1 MKIDQNQHNTEEDEQ
16 MAQLNIT
23 LNQEEI
29 LQLLSKDHDQA
40 FRELLRSSLNS
51 ILMAES
57 TAQLKAEPYERS
69 EERTDSRNGTRERE
83 LKTRIGR
90 ITLTV
95 PRHRNVPF
103 KTLVFENY
111 SRSEAAL
118 IASMAEMVVSGV
130 ATRKVSNIM
139 ETLCGTTFS
148 KSSVSDVCKD
158 LDEKVEEFRNRPLS
172 GSYPFLTVDA
182 TYFKVRVNHRIVSRA
197 FMIAYGTNQNGH
209 REILGFGVFDNE
221 SKPTWNT
228 FLQSLKDRGLK
239 DLLMIT
245 SDAHEGIQDAIS
257 KVFPDVPWQRCQ
269 FHFSKNISEKVPKK
283 YQAGIRAEL
292 QEMWNCD
299 TIDGARKKRDS
310 IIADYKDV
318 AESAMMC
325 LDEGFESAMTV
336 MTLPKYLRKYFRMS
350 NHIERLNKELKR
362 RSSVIGIFP
371 NGEVDLVS
379 ETDQNDIKYARKNK
393 YDEAIFIED
402 GNTVVFHDIESGFTN
417 RCPISDVCYL
427 GIQNSY

>member
-1 MKIDQNQHNTEEDEQ
+1 MNT

-29 LQLLSKDHDQA
+29 LQLLSIDHDQA
-40 FRELLRSSLNS
+40 FRELLKSSLNS

-69 EERTDSRNGTRERE
+69 EKRTDSRNGTRERD

-118 IASMAEMVVSGV
+118 IASMAEMVVNGV
-130 ATRKVSNIM
+130 ATRKVGQIM
-139 ETLCGTTFS
+139 ETLCGTSYS
-148 KSSVSDVCKD
+148 KSAVSDVCKD
-158 LDEKVEEFRNRPLS
+158 LDEKVREFRERPLA
-172 GSYPFLTVDA
+172 GNYPFLTVDA
-182 TYFKVRVNHRIVSRA
+182 TYFKVRVNHRIISRA
-197 FMIAYGTNQNGH
+197 FMIAYGTNQEGH
-209 REILGFGVFDNE
+209 REILGFGVYDNE
-221 SKPTWNT
+221 SKPTWNA

-239 DLLMIT
+239 GLLMIT

-257 KVFPDVPWQRCQ
+257 KVFPNVPWQRCQ
-269 FHFSKNISEKVPKK
+269 FHFSKNISEKAPKK
-283 YQAGIRAEL
+283 YQAGIRADL
-292 QEMWNCD
+292 QEMWNCENVVK
-299 TIDGARKKRDS
+299 ARKKRDS

-318 AESAMMC
+318 AESAMKC

-336 MTLPKYLRKYFRMS
+336 MTLPKGLRRFFRTS

-362 RSSVIGIFP
+362 RSAVIGVFP
-371 NGEVDLVS
+371 NEDSLLRLMGSVLLERNDVVS
-379 ETDQNDIKYARKNK
+379 TQK
-393 YDEAIFIED
+393 AIFSNE
-402 GNTVVFHDIESGFTN
+402 GYQALLA
-417 RCPISDVCYL
+417 SDAVPKL
-427 GIQNSY
+427 IKLAEEQRQLKAA